1 MAGLCLFACLGGCT
15 VQQQQQA
22 IDRTIG
28 RAFGKGQAVSTAEPV
43 RAAASRP
50 ATPAPASAGS
60 GLGVSESEQIFLLWQ
75 KTMTAHPQIYLEC
88 LQDAECGPA
97 LKSYVVRLQHQAART
112 LELPPA
118 YTGYDLAVDGKQP

>member
-1 MAGLCLFACLGGCT
+1 M
-15 VQQQQQA
+15 
-22 IDRTIG
+22 
-28 RAFGKGQAVSTAEPV
+28 SPAEPV
-43 RAAASRP
+43 RAAASRS